1 VRPWTLLGVAIATAI
16 MAAVLF
22 GACSGGGR
30 LQHRGVLP
38 GTGQPSPGATPTES
52 ASAQP
57 LLPNATPPASGSAA
71 SRSDAGDA
79 LDAGAQNLAATV
91 GAAPPECRNPTAR
104 LLLPDGGVVFNN
116 AMTSADAGYLDRT
129 QGVLEAL
136 GAQADLLRCCF
147 DPWSRDT
154 PGGRGQLL
162 VVLDLEPDGRLRN
175 ASVEAER
182 STISRPDAVRCVLD
196 VMRRAA
202 FPASPTGKPTLVE
215 FPLQVVGGTG

>member
-1 VRPWTLLGVAIATAI
+1 MRPWALLGVAIATAI

-30 LQHRGVLP
+30 SQHHEVVP
-38 GTGQPSPGATPTES
+38 GTGQPSLVGRPTES
-52 ASAQP
+52 ASTQP
-57 LLPNATPPASGSAA
+57 LPPSSTPPASASAA

-79 LDAGAQNLAATV
+79 LDAGAQIAAATV
-91 GAAPPECRNPTAR
+91 DAAPSECHNPTAR

-136 GAQADLLRCCF
+136 GAQADRLRCCF

-154 PGGRGQLL
+154 PGGRGQVL
-162 VVLDLEPDGRLRN
+162 VVLDLEPDGRLRH

-196 VMRRAA
+196 VVRRAA